1 MYVYNYNLSLKI
13 LQKFKISFRKN
24 STLKSVFVVEPREFE
39 FEMVY
44 RAFHY
49 SAISKDFALLRF
61 RFCYSLPTQ

>member
-39 FEMVY
+39 FEMVL
-44 RAFHY
+44 
-49 SAISKDFALLRF
+49 SRF
-61 RFCYSLPTQ
+61 SLFRYF